1 METLTQ
7 TKPAVDYKK
16 SAELLKEVASLE
28 FRSKMEEVSKILGNS
43 VLKFNNYTSNRQTES
58 LKVYKHIG
66 LIVEED
72 PMPQFT
78 SFDSKKHRDFS
89 SYQRPSKPLGNRFVL
104 ENDYEPT
111 ARLFKLTPEYL
122 LRVLGR

>member
-7 TKPAVDYKK
+7 TKPLVDYKK

-28 FRSKMEEVSKILGNS
+28 FRSKMEETSKTIGNPI
-43 VLKFNNYTSNRQTES
+43 LKFNNYTSNRQTES

-66 LIVEED
+66 LIVEGD
-72 PMPQFT
+72 PMPHFT
-78 SFDSKKHRDFS
+78 TFDSKKHRDFS
-89 SYQRPSKPLGNRFVL
+89 SYQQSPKPLGNRFVL
-104 ENDYEPT
+104 ENDYEST
-111 ARLFKLTPEYL
+111 AKLFNLTPEYL